1 MLAMPSRIWR
11 LCVVQGWCC
20 GHETTYSTHT
30 RMPAPGY
37 SLHASHVCSSP
48 CDQEDDHRPQ
58 LLASSTKYL
67 VCCCHE
73 HRGPVSHNMPEV
85 GVHLHH
91 VLCNWRCDL
100 ADKIC
105 WLQTW

>member
-1 MLAMPSRIWR
+1 
-11 LCVVQGWCC
+11 
-20 GHETTYSTHT
+20 
-30 RMPAPGY
+30 
-37 SLHASHVCSSP
+37 
-48 CDQEDDHRPQ
+48 
-58 LLASSTKYL
+58 
-67 VCCCHE
+67 
-73 HRGPVSHNMPEV
+73 MPEV